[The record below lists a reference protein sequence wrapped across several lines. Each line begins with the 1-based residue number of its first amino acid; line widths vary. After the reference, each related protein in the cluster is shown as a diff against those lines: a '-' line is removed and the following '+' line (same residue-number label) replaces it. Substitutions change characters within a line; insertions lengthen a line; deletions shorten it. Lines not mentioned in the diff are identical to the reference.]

1 MLSWR
6 RNESLPPSAA
16 AVISVK
22 IGCRGAADQMRR
34 GRPSNDL
41 PARRVSPPSHL
52 PLADVLDAVRVVPA
66 PTMFVADGGA
76 EA

>member
-16 AVISVK
+16 SVISVK
-22 IGCRGAADQMRR
+22 IGLSRAADQMRR

-41 PARRVSPPSHL
+41 PAGRVSPPSHL
-52 PLADVLDAVRVVPA
+52 PLADVLDAVRLRSGADDV
-66 PTMFVADGGA
+66 VADGGA

>member
-22 IGCRGAADQMRR
+22 IGCRARLTRCDA

-41 PARRVSPPSHL
+41 PAGRVSPPSHL
-52 PLADVLDAVRVVPA
+52 PLADVLDAVRLRSGADDV
-66 PTMFVADGGA
+66 VADGGA